1 VKEQVKEAP
10 MFAAILLSVSV
21 VALTQ
26 FALYYWRAV
35 LASVAGQPV
44 SEGVL
49 AAARVD
55 NRLVTG
61 EDFETFAS
69 LHELTPTLDPRAGG
83 LGFVKTYF
91 SIINKVA
98 TMASDRLPGLASWCD
113 AERTVC
119 AKYAAVQID
128 MRLQL
133 NLEMAASYSSN

>member
-1 VKEQVKEAP
+1 VKAKVKEGP

-21 VALTQ
+21 VALAQ
-26 FALYYWRAV
+26 FGLYYWRAV
-35 LASVAGQPV
+35 LAAVAGRPV

-55 NRLVTG
+55 NRQLTG

-83 LGFVKTYF
+83 LGFAKTYY

-98 TMASDRLPGLASWCD
+98 AMASNRLPGLASWCD
-113 AERTVC
+113 AERAVC
-119 AKYAAVQID
+119 ARYAAVQID

-133 NLEMAASYSSN
+133 NLEMAASYTAN

>member
-1 VKEQVKEAP
+1 

-35 LASVAGQPV
+35 LAAVAGQRV

-69 LHELTPTLDPRAGG
+69 LHELTPTLDPRASG

-91 SIINKVA
+91 AIVNKIAAVA
-98 TMASDRLPGLASWCD
+98 SSRLPGVASWCD

-119 AKYAAVQID
+119 ARYAAVQID

>member
-1 VKEQVKEAP
+1 

-35 LASVAGQPV
+35 LAAVAGQPV
-44 SEGVL
+44 SDGVL
-49 AAARVD
+49 AAAHVD
-55 NRLVTG
+55 NRTVTG
-61 EDFETFAS
+61 EDFEIFAS
-69 LHELTPTLDPRAGG
+69 LHELTPTLDPRASG

-98 TMASDRLPGLASWCD
+98 AMASDRMPGLASWCD
-113 AERTVC
+113 AERAVC
-119 AKYAAVQID
+119 ARYAAVQID